1 MKRQIKVAA
10 VQFSP
15 QSYAVEANLEHAMN
29 LARKALASGAKIVL
43 LPELFDSGYCTED
56 RDKEFGIDLSDPTQ
70 PTIAGLKALAGE
82 YKAYLIAGS
91 IEQKQGALFNSVYIV
106 GERGVVGTYQ
116 KVYLWGDEKQ
126 RFSRGQGYPV
136 FELPLEGLTLKVGL
150 QICYEVGFSEGSRF
164 LALQGAELLCFC
176 AAFSKIRSYAWDLG
190 GQARALE
197 NGLFVLAAN
206 RCGSEISKLTHKE
219 LTFCGHS
226 KIVNP
231 KGEIVEQLD
240 DQEGV
245 LVGVLDLDA
254 IKAQRQNIPYL
265 RDLDLELN
273 QKTLKNIQCVNL
285 S

>member
-1 MKRQIKVAA
+1 MERKVKVAA

-15 QSYAVEANLEHAMN
+15 RSYERETNLKHALN
-29 LARKALASGAKIVL
+29 LAQKALSSGAKIVL
-43 LPELFDSGYCTED
+43 LPELFDSGYCVED
-56 RDKEFGIDLSDPTQ
+56 RDLEFGLDLSDPTQ
-70 PTIAGLKALAGE
+70 PTLEGLKALAKE

-91 IEQKQGALFNSVYIV
+91 IEQEGGALFNSIYIV
-106 GERGVVGTYQ
+106 GEKGVVGKYQ

-126 RFSRGQGYPV
+126 RFSRGQEYRV
-136 FELPLEGLTLKVGL
+136 FELPLGDFSLKVGL

-197 NGLFVLAAN
+197 NGVFVLAAN
-206 RCGSEISKLTHKE
+206 RCGSEISKISHKE

-231 KGEIVEQLD
+231 KGEIVEQLG

-245 LVGVLDLDA
+245 LVGVLDLGE
-254 IKAQRQNIPYL
+254 ITAQRQNIPYL
-265 RDLDLELN
+265 RDLDLALN
-273 QKTLKNIQCVNL
+273 QKTLKHLVDL